1 MPRAFL
7 TNTEKALGAA
17 GAEFWGLLSHVLGKI
32 TSQFNQM
39 PQSAF
44 LYRLVLLSSHLFLT
58 GWKSHSFFSTGL
70 VSLSCSLLLQGPTVL
85 NLVLS

>member
-1 MPRAFL
+1 MPREFL
-7 TNTEKALGAA
+7 MNTGKALGAA
-17 GAEFWGLLSHVLGKI
+17 GAQFWRLSYVVGKI

-44 LYRLVLLSSHLFLT
+44 LYKLVLLSSH
-58 GWKSHSFFSTGL
+58 FFSYWWEVSLLSFTGL